1 VKPTSAELDG
11 GNLEL
16 RTQLSNL
23 QGLLVLA
30 MLMTESGDEGQI
42 LRLAT
47 SSVGGLA
54 RCRPEGV
61 YLTGEGWRWTAE
73 WFRQET
79 GRRAVERQLP
89 DLGSLGGAVEVSGR
103 NWGWAHPLRSPAGGV
118 GFLIVSAEDASL
130 PAEQFLLRVMAQQA
144 GMALTNARLHAQERA
159 TAEELAKVNSTL
171 GATVQA
177 LRRSMEIHERLTKVA
192 MSGEG
197 QEGIARAVHELTGHP
212 VAVEDRYGNLRAWA
226 GPHRPD
232 PYPKDSA
239 ARSEELL
246 RRALASERP
255 IRDGGR
261 LLAVAQPRSDVLG
274 VLVLIDSDGTAGEHE
289 LVALEHGATVLA
301 MELARLQSLA
311 ETELRLRR
319 DLVED
324 LLAGTDQESAL
335 ARAQALGYDL
345 ERLHRVV
352 VVVVEGQGRAD
363 GGADPLFHAVR
374 RAAGSIG
381 AGSLLVSRTGTVALL
396 ANQDLDWD
404 RLRAAVLHE
413 LGGGRVRIGVGGGC
427 GHVGDYPRS
436 YREAQTALRV
446 QAGSH
451 GPERVTIFDELGV
464 YRLLSR
470 LEDTAEVER
479 FVRDWL
485 GVLLDYDARKQ
496 SELVRTLSVYLEQG
510 GNYNATA
517 KALVVHRSTLKYRL
531 QRIRELSGHDLN
543 DPDSRFNLQLATR
556 AWATMRAL
564 QS

>member
-1 VKPTSAELDG
+1 VRATTPAKLDG
-11 GNLEL
+11 ENLEL
-16 RTQLSNL
+16 RAQLSNV

-73 WFRQET
+73 SLRQGT

-89 DLGSLGGAVEVSGR
+89 GLGSLGGAVEMSGR
-103 NWGWAHPLRSPAGGV
+103 SWGWAYPLRSPAGGV
-118 GFLIVSAEDASL
+118 GFLIVSAEEAST
-130 PAEQFLLRVMAQQA
+130 PAEQFLLRVLAQQA
-144 GMALTNARLHAQERA
+144 GMALANARLHVQERA
-159 TAEELAKVNSTL
+159 TAQELAKVNSTL
-171 GATVQA
+171 GATVRA
-177 LRRSMEIHERLTKVA
+177 LRRSMEIHERLTRVA
-192 MSGEG
+192 MGGEG
-197 QEGIARAVHELTGHP
+197 QEGIARAVHELTGYP

-239 ARSEELL
+239 VRSEELL

-261 LLAVAQPRSDVLG
+261 LLAVAQPRADVLG
-274 VLVLIDSDGTAGEHE
+274 VLVLMDPDGTASEHE

-301 MELARLQSLA
+301 MELARLRSLA

-324 LLAGTDQESAL
+324 LLAGTDEESAL
-335 ARAQALGYDL
+335 ARAQALEYDL
-345 ERLHRVV
+345 ERLHR

-374 RAAGSIG
+374 RAAGYTG
-381 AGSLLVSRTGTVALL
+381 AGSLLVSRTGTVVLL
-396 ANQDLDWD
+396 ANQDLDWEK
-404 RLRAAVLHE
+404 LRRAVLHE
-413 LGGGRVRIGVGGGC
+413 LTSGRVRIGVGGSC
-427 GHVGDYPRS
+427 GRVGDFPRS

-451 GPERVTIFDELGV
+451 GPERVTVFEELGV

-496 SELVRTLSVYLEQG
+496 SELVRTLSVYLERG

-517 KALVVHRSTLKYRL
+517 EALVVHRSTLKYRL
-531 QRIRELSGHDLN
+531 QRIRELSGHDVN
-543 DPDSRFNLQLATR
+543 NPDSHFNLQLATR
-556 AWATMRAL
+556 AWATLRAL
-564 QS
+564 RS

>member
-1 VKPTSAELDG
+1 MRTTTPAELDG
-11 GNLEL
+11 ENPKL

-30 MLMTESGDEGQI
+30 MLMTESGAERQI

-89 DLGSLGGAVEVSGR
+89 NLGSLGGAVEVSGG
-103 NWGWAHPLRSPAGGV
+103 NWGWAYPLRSPAGGV
-118 GFLIVSAEDASL
+118 GFLIVSAEDALL

-144 GMALTNARLHAQERA
+144 GMALANARLHAQERA
-159 TAEELAKVNSTL
+159 AAEELAKVNSTL

-177 LRRSMEIHERLTKVA
+177 LRRSMEIHERLTLVA
-192 MSGEG
+192 TSGEG

-226 GPHRPD
+226 GPDRPD
-232 PYPKDSA
+232 PYPKDST
-239 ARSEELL
+239 ARSEEL

-261 LLAVAQPRSDVLG
+261 LLAVAQPRGDVLG
-274 VLVLIDSDGTAGEHE
+274 VLVLIDPDGTAGEHE

-301 MELARLQSLA
+301 MELAHLRSLA

-352 VVVVEGQGRAD
+352 VVEGQGRAD

-374 RAAGSIG
+374 RAAGSTG
-381 AGSLLVSRTGTVALL
+381 AGSLLVSRTGTVVLL
-396 ANQDLDWD
+396 ADRDLDWD
-404 RLRAAVLHE
+404 RLRGAVLHE

-427 GHVGDYPRS
+427 GRVGDFPRS
-436 YREAQTALRV
+436 YREAQTALCV

-451 GPERVTIFDELGV
+451 GPERVTVFDELGV

-485 GVLLDYDARKQ
+485 GVLLDYDARRQ
-496 SELVRTLSVYLEQG
+496 SELVRTLSVYLERG

-517 KALVVHRSTLKYRL
+517 EALVVHRSTLKYRL

-556 AWATMRAL
+556 AWATLRAL
-564 QS
+564 RS

>member
-1 VKPTSAELDG
+1 MTKTPAKLDG
-11 GNLEL
+11 ENLEL

-30 MLMTESGDEGQI
+30 MLMTESSDERQI

-54 RCRPEGV
+54 RCRLEGV

-73 WFRQET
+73 SCRQET
-79 GRRAVERQLP
+79 GRQAVERQLP
-89 DLGSLGGAVEVSGR
+89 GLGSLGGAVEVPGR
-103 NWGWAHPLRSPAGGV
+103 SWGWAYALRSLAGGV
-118 GFLIVSAEDASL
+118 GFLIVSAEEAPIL
-130 PAEQFLLRVMAQQA
+130 AEQFLLRVMAQQA
-144 GMALTNARLHAQERA
+144 GMALANARLHAQERA

-171 GATVQA
+171 GATVHA
-177 LRRSMEIHERLTKVA
+177 LRRSMEIHERLTKMA

-197 QEGIARAVHELTGHP
+197 QEGIARAVHELTGYP

-232 PYPKDSA
+232 PYPKDA
-239 ARSEELL
+239 TTRREELL

-261 LLAVAQPRSDVLG
+261 LLMVAQPRGDVLG
-274 VLVLIDSDGTAGEHE
+274 VLVLIDPDGTAGEHE

-301 MELARLQSLA
+301 MELARLRSLA

-324 LLAGTDQESAL
+324 LLAGTDEESAL
-335 ARAQALGYDL
+335 ARAQALEYDL
-345 ERLHRVV
+345 ERSHRVV
-352 VVVVEGQGRAD
+352 VVEGRGRAD
-363 GGADPLFHAVR
+363 GDADPLFQAVR
-374 RAAGSIG
+374 RAAGYTG
-381 AGSLLVSRTGTVALL
+381 VGTLLVSRTGTVVLL
-396 ANQDLDWD
+396 ANQDLDWEK
-404 RLRAAVLHE
+404 LREAVLHE
-413 LGGGRVRIGVGGGC
+413 LGDGRVRIGVGGSC
-427 GHVGDYPRS
+427 GRVGDFPRS

-451 GPERVTIFDELGV
+451 GPERVTVFDELGV

-470 LEDTAEVER
+470 LHDTAEVER
-479 FVRDWL
+479 FVHDWL
-485 GVLLDYDARKQ
+485 GALLDYDARKQ

-517 KALVVHRSTLKYRL
+517 EALVVHRSTLKYRL
-531 QRIRELSGHDLN
+531 QRIRELSGHDVN
-543 DPDSRFNLQLATR
+543 DPDSHFNLQLATR
-556 AWATMRAL
+556 AWATLRAL
-564 QS
+564 RS

>member
-1 VKPTSAELDG
+1 MRTPTPAGLDG
-11 GNLEL
+11 ENLEL

-61 YLTGEGWRWTAE
+61 YLTAEGWRWTAASL
-73 WFRQET
+73 RQET
-79 GRRAVERQLP
+79 GRRALQRQLP
-89 DLGSLGGAVEVSGR
+89 DLGFLGGEVEVPGR
-103 NWGWAHPLRSPAGGV
+103 PWGWAHALRSPVGGV
-118 GFLIVSAEDASL
+118 GFLVVSAEEAL
-130 PAEQFLLRVMAQQA
+130 TQAEQFLLRVMAQQA
-144 GMALTNARLHAQERA
+144 GMALANARLHAQERA
-159 TAEELAKVNSTL
+159 TAEELAEVNSTL

-197 QEGIARAVHELTGHP
+197 PEGIARAVHELTGCP

-226 GPHRPD
+226 GPDRPD
-232 PYPKDSA
+232 PYPKDA
-239 ARSEELL
+239 TARSQDLL
-246 RRALASERP
+246 GRALASGRP
-255 IRDGGR
+255 IRDGAR
-261 LLAVAQPRSDVLG
+261 LLTVAQPRDDVLG
-274 VLVLIDSDGTAGEHE
+274 VLMLIDPDGRAGEHE

-301 MELARLQSLA
+301 MELARLRSLA

-324 LLAGTDQESAL
+324 LLAGTDQDSAL
-335 ARAQALGYDL
+335 ARAQALEYDL
-345 ERLHRVV
+345 ERPHR
-352 VVVVEGQGRAD
+352 VVVVEGQSRAD
-363 GGADPLFHAVR
+363 GTADSLFDAVR
-374 RAAGSIG
+374 QAAASTG
-381 AGSLLVSRTGTVALL
+381 AGSMLVSRSGTVVLL

-404 RLRAAVLHE
+404 KLRRAVLHE
-413 LGGGRVRIGVGGGC
+413 LGGGGRVRIGVGGGC
-427 GHVGDYPRS
+427 GGVGDFPRS

-451 GPERVTIFDELGV
+451 GPERVTVFDELGV

-485 GVLLDYDARKQ
+485 GALLDYDARKQ
-496 SELVRTLSVYLEQG
+496 SELVRTLSVYLERG
-510 GNYNATA
+510 GNYNASA
-517 KALVVHRSTLKYRL
+517 EALVVHRSTMKYRL

-556 AWATMRAL
+556 AWATLRAL
-564 QS
+564 RS

>member
-1 VKPTSAELDG
+1 MRTIRPAQLDG
-11 GNLEL
+11 ENVEL

-61 YLTGEGWRWTAE
+61 YLTDEGWRWTAE
-73 WFRQET
+73 SFGQET
-79 GRRAVERQLP
+79 GRQAVERQLP
-89 DLGSLGGAVEVSGR
+89 GLGSLGGGVEVPGR
-103 NWGWAHPLRSPAGGV
+103 SWGWAYPLRSLAGGV
-118 GFLIVSAEDASL
+118 GFLIVSAEEASV

-144 GMALTNARLHAQERA
+144 GMALANARLHAQERA
-159 TAEELAKVNSTL
+159 TAEELAKVNRTL
-171 GATVQA
+171 GATVHA

-192 MSGEG
+192 MSVEG
-197 QEGIARAVHELTGHP
+197 QEGIARAVHELTGYP

-232 PYPKDSA
+232 PYPKDST
-239 ARSEELL
+239 ARYEELL
-246 RRALASERP
+246 RRALASEHP
-255 IRDGGR
+255 IRHGGR
-261 LLAVAQPRSDVLG
+261 LLAVAQPRGDVLG
-274 VLVLIDSDGTAGEHE
+274 VLVLIDPDETAGEHE

-324 LLAGTDQESAL
+324 LLAGTDEESAL

-345 ERLHRVV
+345 ERSHRVV
-352 VVVVEGQGRAD
+352 VVERQGRAD
-363 GGADPLFHAVR
+363 GGADPLFHAVQ
-374 RAAGSIG
+374 RAAGQTG
-381 AGSLLVSRTGTVALL
+381 AGSLLVSRTGTVVLL
-396 ANQDLDWD
+396 ASQDLDWEK
-404 RLRAAVLHE
+404 LRRAVLHE
-413 LGGGRVRIGVGGGC
+413 LGGGRVRIGVGGSC
-427 GHVGDYPRS
+427 GRVGDFPRS

-446 QAGSH
+446 QAGSQ
-451 GPERVTIFDELGV
+451 GPERVTVFDELGV

-485 GVLLDYDARKQ
+485 GALLDYDARKQ
-496 SELVRTLSVYLEQG
+496 SELVRTLSVYLERG

-517 KALVVHRSTLKYRL
+517 QALAVHRSTLKYRL
-531 QRIRELSGHDLN
+531 QRIRELSGHDVN
-543 DPDSRFNLQLATR
+543 DPDSHFNLQLATR
-556 AWATMRAL
+556 AWATLRAL
-564 QS
+564 RS

>member
-1 VKPTSAELDG
+1 VKTITPAKLDG
-11 GNLEL
+11 ENLEL
-16 RTQLSNL
+16 RAQLSNL

-54 RCRPEGV
+54 RCRPEGI
-61 YLTGEGWRWTAE
+61 YLTGEGWRWTAGSC
-73 WFRQET
+73 RQET

-89 DLGSLGGAVEVSGR
+89 GLGSLGGAVEVPGR
-103 NWGWAHPLRSPAGGV
+103 SWGWAYPLRSLAGGV
-118 GFLIVSAEDASL
+118 GFLIVSAEEASI
-130 PAEQFLLRVMAQQA
+130 PAEHFLLRVMAQQA
-144 GMALTNARLHAQERA
+144 GMALANARLHAQERA
-159 TAEELAKVNSTL
+159 ATEELAKVNSTL
-171 GATVQA
+171 GATVHA

-192 MSGEG
+192 MSGDG
-197 QEGIARAVHELTGHP
+197 QEGVARAVHELTGYP

-232 PYPKDSA
+232 PYPKSSA
-239 ARSEELL
+239 TRYEALL

-255 IRDGGR
+255 IRDGAR
-261 LLAVAQPRSDVLG
+261 LLTVAQPRGDVLG
-274 VLVLIDSDGTAGEHE
+274 VLVLIDPDGTASEHE

-301 MELARLQSLA
+301 MELARLWSLA

-324 LLAGTDQESAL
+324 LLAGADEESAL

-352 VVVVEGQGRAD
+352 VVQRQDRAD
-363 GGADPLFHAVR
+363 GGADLLFHAVR
-374 RAAGSIG
+374 RAAGSTG
-381 AGSLLVSRTGTVALL
+381 AGSLLVSRTGTVVLL
-396 ANQDLDWD
+396 ANQDLDWEK
-404 RLRAAVLHE
+404 LRGAVLHE
-413 LGGGRVRIGVGGGC
+413 LGGGRVRVGVGGSC
-427 GHVGDYPRS
+427 GRVGDFPRS

-446 QAGSH
+446 QAGSQ
-451 GPERVTIFDELGV
+451 GPERVTVFDELGV

-485 GVLLDYDARKQ
+485 GALLDYDARKQ
-496 SELVRTLSVYLEQG
+496 SELVRTLSVYLERG

-517 KALVVHRSTLKYRL
+517 EALVVHRSTLKYRL
-531 QRIRELSGHDLN
+531 QRIRELSGHDVN
-543 DPDSRFNLQLATR
+543 DPDSHFNLQLATR
-556 AWATMRAL
+556 AWATLRAL
-564 QS
+564 RS

>member
-1 VKPTSAELDG
+1 VRTTTPAKLDG
-11 GNLEL
+11 ENLEL

-30 MLMTESGDEGQI
+30 MLMTESGDEQHI

-61 YLTGEGWRWTAE
+61 YLTGEGWRWTAGSCL
-73 WFRQET
+73 QET

-89 DLGSLGGAVEVSGR
+89 GLGSVGGAVEVAGR
-103 NWGWAHPLRSPAGGV
+103 PWGWAYPLRSLAGGV
-118 GFLIVSAEDASL
+118 GFLIVSAEEASV
-130 PAEQFLLRVMAQQA
+130 PAEQFLLRVMAQQV
-144 GMALTNARLHAQERA
+144 GMALANARLHAQERA
-159 TAEELAKVNSTL
+159 ATEELAKVNSTL
-171 GATVQA
+171 GATVHA

-192 MSGEG
+192 ISGEG
-197 QEGIARAVHELTGHP
+197 QEGIARAVHELTGYP

-232 PYPKDSA
+232 PYPKDST
-239 ARSEELL
+239 ARYDELL
-246 RRALASERP
+246 RQALASERP

-261 LLAVAQPRSDVLG
+261 LLTVAQPRGDVLG
-274 VLVLIDSDGTAGEHE
+274 VLVLFDPDGTASEHE

-301 MELARLQSLA
+301 MELARLRSLA

-324 LLAGTDQESAL
+324 LLAGTDEESAL

-352 VVVVEGQGRAD
+352 AVEGQGRAD

-374 RAAGSIG
+374 RAAGHTG
-381 AGSLLVSRTGTVALL
+381 AGSLLVSRTGMVVLL
-396 ANQDLDWD
+396 ANRDLDWEK
-404 RLRAAVLHE
+404 LRRAVLDE
-413 LGGGRVRIGVGGGC
+413 LGGGRVRVGVGGSC
-427 GHVGDYPRS
+427 GRVGDFPRS

-451 GPERVTIFDELGV
+451 GPERVTVFDELGV

-485 GVLLDYDARKQ
+485 GALLDYDARKQ
-496 SELVRTLSVYLEQG
+496 SELVRTLSVYLERG
-510 GNYNATA
+510 GNYDATA
-517 KALVVHRSTLKYRL
+517 EALVVHRSTLKYRL
-531 QRIRELSGHDLN
+531 QRIRELSGHDVN
-543 DPDSRFNLQLATR
+543 DPDSHFNLQLATR
-556 AWATMRAL
+556 AWATLRAL
-564 QS
+564 RS